1 MLLHHL
7 WKDRLSWHKAKR
19 YSQPVVIALGQQ
31 GEFVLDQ
38 QNKQKRAEVTKFL
51 RRVTLPCGE
60 LSSPWHYFI
69 QNTDR
74 DSS

>member
-7 WKDRLSWHKAKR
+7 WKDRLSWYKAKQ

-38 QNKQKRAEVTKFL
+38 QNKQKRAEMTKSL
-51 RRVTLPCGE
+51 KELPCPVG
-60 LSSPWHYFI
+60 
-69 QNTDR
+69 N
-74 DSS
+74 